1 MRRMA
6 KASDTSGEWRQVTV
20 ERANKTGV
28 CVVDDDEWLDYSRFY
43 KGPKDLERGWTG
55 RLKIDGKWIME
66 IEGASVRA
74 SNSSAHDQDLD
85 QERLL
90 AGLSLLCAVIYCGK
104 GADDGAL
111 ETAATRFR
119 EWIG

>member
-6 KASDTSGEWRQVTV
+6 KASEPSGEWQQVTV
-20 ERANKTGV
+20 QRANKTGV
-28 CVVDDDEWLDYSRFY
+28 CVEDEWLDYSRFY
-43 KGPKDLERGWTG
+43 KGPKDLDAGWKG

-74 SNSSAHDQDLD
+74 SNSSSAHEADLD

-104 GADDGAL
+104 GADDGVI